1 MLKNRAL
8 VWMKV
13 HAWMV
18 TTFGRGWPLSAGEL
32 LCYLD
37 ERHEIQPMGSVHPRL
52 ARPCGERWSGTDW
65 SEDQR
70 GQALDRVGERVDL
83 GVQKVSAAFY
93 RGGPPVLRAG
103 CL

>member
-37 ERHEIQPMGSVHPRL
+37 ERHEIQPMGKTVPRSIQGSL
-52 ARPCGERWSGTDW
+52 VLVENVGQVPIGRRI
-65 SEDQR
+65 SEDK
-70 GQALDRVGERVDL
+70 L
-83 GVQKVSAAFY
+83 
-93 RGGPPVLRAG
+93 
-103 CL
+103 